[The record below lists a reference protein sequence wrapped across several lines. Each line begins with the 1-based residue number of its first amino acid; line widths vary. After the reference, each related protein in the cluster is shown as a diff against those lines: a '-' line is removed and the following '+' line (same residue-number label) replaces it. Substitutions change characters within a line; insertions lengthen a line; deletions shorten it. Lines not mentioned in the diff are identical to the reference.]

1 MLKRIKKVVR
11 RIGIIAVSA
20 VTLISSAEAF
30 EFPEPDWGA
39 IYNERKKMVSET
51 QFELYTEADPSLAA
65 YYGARLE
72 PEAGVYI
79 GMTADMAEQYQ
90 PLGSYLAYIES
101 VGQNDFY
108 YPAKTLVEQD
118 DVVTMVGW
126 NIGNLTDSEILR
138 LRDTLDQLA
147 SYNKPMLIR
156 FANEMNVSSLGDEPE
171 RYVQTFRR
179 VADMIHEYP
188 NFAVVWSPNDMG
200 ALDRPFEYY
209 YPGDEY
215 VDWVGVSCYMLKY
228 FGFDKNAQA
237 RDHIFFMTDE
247 YAWATNKVQ
256 PIIRFM
262 EENGI
267 QKPLM
272 LSEGGVACYDSDGD
286 DYTGWSEPRLRNML
300 WYLIMKYPQIKMI
313 NYFNAPF
320 QNTGEHYYFSDNS
333 QLDSVFREAQNS
345 GAYLRNA
352 NDSPDFVFKP
362 AYGSGTIH
370 AEDGLARLYTYA
382 YFENQPNVTVNYRID
397 DNWVG
402 ASDAIPYRYEMNL
415 SDITDGEHKLT
426 ISALGESKDYYFHK
440 KGNFVKFGGEPN
452 TWEED
457 IRVIVNGDEVA
468 FPDQKPA
475 IVNDR
480 TLVPLRAIFEA
491 LKAEVA
497 WDDETKTVT
506 SKKGDISISLA
517 INSDQLYQNGTPKT
531 LDVPA
536 QIMNGR
542 TMVPVRAIS
551 EAFQCQVG
559 WDQNTRTVTVEE

>member
-1 MLKRIKKVVR
+1 MKKRILPAVLS
-11 RIGIIAVSA
+11 ALLLTQTVSA
-20 VTLISSAEAF
+20 YD
-30 EFPEPDWGA
+30 FPEPDWGA
-39 IYNERKKMVSET
+39 VLKERTQMVTET
-51 QFELYTEADPSLAA
+51 QFDLYVEGDPSLAP
-65 YYGARLE
+65 YYGAKLE
-72 PEAGVYI
+72 PKAGTYI
-79 GMTADMAEQYQ
+79 GMVADQAESYL
-90 PLGSYLAYIES
+90 PLGSYLTYVETPD
-101 VGQNDFY
+101 QPDLY
-108 YPAKTLVEQD
+108 YPSNSMIKRD

-126 NIGNLTDSEILR
+126 NFNSLDDVDYGKMR
-138 LRDTLDQLA
+138 QTLDMLNG
-147 SYNKPMLIR
+147 YNKPMMIR
-156 FANEMNVSSLGDEPE
+156 FANEMNASSLGDDPD
-171 RYVQTFRR
+171 RYVETFRN
-179 VADMIHEYP
+179 VANMIHEYP

-215 VDWVGVSCYMLKY
+215 VDWVGISCYMIRY

-256 PIIRFM
+256 LILKFM

-267 QKPLM
+267 QKPVM
-272 LSEGGVACYDSDGD
+272 LSEGGIACYNSNGD
-286 DYTGWSEPRLRNML
+286 DYSGWSEPRMRNMY

-313 NYFNAPF
+313 NYFNVPF
-320 QNTGEHYYFSDNS
+320 DNYGEHYYFSDKS
-333 QLDSVFREAQNS
+333 GMDYIFREAAAS
-345 GAYLRNA
+345 GAYLRSA
-352 NDSPDFVFKP
+352 NDTPKFVFKP
-362 AYGSGTIH
+362 AYDGGTLH
-370 AEDGLARLYTYA
+370 AENGKIKLYTYA
-382 YFENQPNVTVNYRID
+382 YFANQPNLTVNYRID
-397 DNWVG
+397 DAWYSS
-402 ASDAIPYRYEMNL
+402 SDAIPYSSELEL
-415 SDITDGEHKLT
+415 SGLSDGEHKLT

-440 KGNFVKFGGEPN
+440 NGNFVKFGGEPN

-457 IRVIVNGDEVA
+457 IRVIVNGDEVV

-491 LKAEVA
+491 LKAEVE
-497 WDDETKTVT
+497 WDDETKTVI
-506 SKKGDISISLA
+506 SKKGDISVSLA
-517 INSDQLYQNGTPKT
+517 IDSDRLYQNGQEKI

>member
-1 MLKRIKKVVR
+1 MIKKVTSAALAAMLFS
-11 RIGIIAVSA
+11 GTVSA
-20 VTLISSAEAF
+20 YD
-30 EFPEPDWGA
+30 FPEPDWGA
-39 IYNERKKMVSET
+39 VLKERTQMVTET
-51 QFELYTEADPSLAA
+51 QFDLYVEGDPSLAP
-65 YYGARLE
+65 YYGAKLE
-72 PEAGVYI
+72 PKAGTYI
-79 GMTADMAEQYQ
+79 GMVADQAESYL
-90 PLGSYLAYIES
+90 PLGSYLTYVETPD
-101 VGQNDFY
+101 QPDLY
-108 YPAKTLVEQD
+108 YPSNSMIKRD

-126 NIGNLTDSEILR
+126 NFQSLDDVDYGKMR
-138 LRDTLDQLA
+138 QTLDMLNG
-147 SYNKPMLIR
+147 YNKPMMIR
-156 FANEMNVSSLGDEPE
+156 FANEMNASSLGDDPD
-171 RYVQTFRR
+171 RYVETFRN
-179 VADMIHEYP
+179 VANMIHEYP

-215 VDWVGVSCYMLKY
+215 VDWVGISCYMIRY

-256 PIIRFM
+256 LILKFM
-262 EENGI
+262 EEKGI
-267 QKPLM
+267 QKPVM
-272 LSEGGVACYDSDGD
+272 LSEGGVACYNSNGD
-286 DYTGWSEPRLRNML
+286 DYSGWSEPRMRNMY

-313 NYFNAPF
+313 NYFNVPF
-320 QNTGEHYYFSDNS
+320 DNYGEHYYFSDKS
-333 QLDSVFREAQNS
+333 GMDYIFREAAAN
-345 GAYLRNA
+345 GAYLRSA
-352 NDSPDFVFKP
+352 DDTPKFVFKQ
-362 AYGSGTIH
+362 AYDGGTLH
-370 AEDGLARLYTYA
+370 AENGKIKLYTYA
-382 YFENQPNVTVNYRID
+382 YFANQPNLTVNYRID
-397 DNWVG
+397 DAWYSS
-402 ASDAIPYRYEMNL
+402 SDAIPYSSELEL
-415 SDITDGEHKLT
+415 SGLLDGEHKLT

-457 IRVIVNGDEVA
+457 IRVIVNGDEVV

-491 LKAEVA
+491 LKAEVE

-506 SKKGDISISLA
+506 SKKGDISVSLA
-517 INSDQLYQNGTPKT
+517 IDSDRLYQNGQEKI

>member
-1 MLKRIKKVVR
+1 MKKRILPAVLS
-11 RIGIIAVSA
+11 ALLLTQTVSA
-20 VTLISSAEAF
+20 YD
-30 EFPEPDWGA
+30 FPEPDWGA
-39 IYNERKKMVSET
+39 ILKERTQMVTET
-51 QFELYTEADPSLAA
+51 QFDLYVEGDPSLAP
-65 YYGARLE
+65 YYGAKLE
-72 PEAGVYI
+72 PKAGTYI
-79 GMTADMAEQYQ
+79 GMVADQAESYL
-90 PLGSYLAYIES
+90 PLGSYLTYVETPD
-101 VGQNDFY
+101 QEDLY
-108 YPAKTLVEQD
+108 YPSNSMIKRD

-126 NIGNLTDSEILR
+126 NFQSLDDVDYGKMR
-138 LRDTLDQLA
+138 QTLDMLNG
-147 SYNKPMLIR
+147 YNKPMMIR
-156 FANEMNVSSLGDEPE
+156 FANEMNASSLGDDPD
-171 RYVQTFRR
+171 RYVETFRN
-179 VADMIHEYP
+179 VANMIHEYP

-215 VDWVGVSCYMLKY
+215 VDWVGISCYMIRY

-256 PIIRFM
+256 LILKFM

-267 QKPLM
+267 QKPVM
-272 LSEGGVACYDSDGD
+272 LSEGGIACYNSNGD
-286 DYTGWSEPRLRNML
+286 DYSGWSEPRMRNMY

-313 NYFNAPF
+313 NYFNVPF
-320 QNTGEHYYFSDNS
+320 DNYGEHYYFSDKS
-333 QLDSVFREAQNS
+333 GMDYIFREAAAN
-345 GAYLRNA
+345 GAYLRSA
-352 NDSPDFVFKP
+352 DDTPKFVFKQ
-362 AYGSGTIH
+362 AYDGGTIH
-370 AEDGLARLYTYA
+370 AENGKIKLYTYA
-382 YFENQPNVTVNYRID
+382 YFANQPNLTVNYRID
-397 DNWVG
+397 DTWYSS
-402 ASDAIPYRYEMNL
+402 SDAIPYSSELEL
-415 SDITDGEHKLT
+415 SGLSDGEHKLT

-497 WDDETKTVT
+497 WNDETKTVT

-542 TMVPVRAIS
+542 TMVPVRANS

>member
-1 MLKRIKKVVR
+1 MKKRILPAVLS
-11 RIGIIAVSA
+11 ALLLTQTVSA
-20 VTLISSAEAF
+20 YD
-30 EFPEPDWGA
+30 FPEPDWGA
-39 IYNERKKMVSET
+39 ILKERTQMVTET
-51 QFELYTEADPSLAA
+51 QFDLYVEGDPSLAP
-65 YYGARLE
+65 YYGAKLE
-72 PEAGVYI
+72 PTAGTYI
-79 GMTADMAEQYQ
+79 GMVADQAESYL
-90 PLGSYLAYIES
+90 PLGSYLTYVETPD
-101 VGQNDFY
+101 QPDLY
-108 YPAKTLVEQD
+108 YPSNSMIKRD

-126 NIGNLTDSEILR
+126 NFQSLDDVDYGKMR
-138 LRDTLDQLA
+138 QTLDMLNG
-147 SYNKPMLIR
+147 YNKPMMIR
-156 FANEMNVSSLGDEPE
+156 FANEMNASSLGDDPD
-171 RYVQTFRR
+171 RYVETFRN
-179 VADMIHEYP
+179 VANMIHEYP

-215 VDWVGVSCYMLKY
+215 VDWVGISCYMIRY

-256 PIIRFM
+256 LILKFM

-267 QKPLM
+267 QKPVM
-272 LSEGGVACYDSDGD
+272 LSEGGIACYNSNGD
-286 DYTGWSEPRLRNML
+286 DYSGWSEPRMRNMY

-313 NYFNAPF
+313 NYFNVPF
-320 QNTGEHYYFSDNS
+320 DNYGEHYYFSDKS
-333 QLDSVFREAQNS
+333 GMDYIFREAAAN
-345 GAYLRNA
+345 GAYLRSA
-352 NDSPDFVFKP
+352 DDTPKFVFKQ
-362 AYGSGTIH
+362 AYDGGTIH
-370 AEDGLARLYTYA
+370 AENGKIKLYTYA
-382 YFENQPNVTVNYRID
+382 YFANQPNLTVNYRID
-397 DNWVG
+397 DTWYSS
-402 ASDAIPYRYEMNL
+402 SDAIPYSSELEL
-415 SDITDGEHKLT
+415 SGLSDGEHKLT

-497 WDDETKTVT
+497 WNDETKTVT

>member
-1 MLKRIKKVVR
+1 MKKRILPAVLS
-11 RIGIIAVSA
+11 ALLLTQTVSA
-20 VTLISSAEAF
+20 YD
-30 EFPEPDWGA
+30 FPEPDWGA
-39 IYNERKKMVSET
+39 ILKERTQMVTET
-51 QFELYTEADPSLAA
+51 QFDLYVEGDPSLAP
-65 YYGARLE
+65 YYGAKLE
-72 PEAGVYI
+72 PKAGTYI
-79 GMTADMAEQYQ
+79 GMVADQAESYL
-90 PLGSYLAYIES
+90 PLGSYLTYVETPD
-101 VGQNDFY
+101 QEDLY
-108 YPAKTLVEQD
+108 YPSNSMIKRD

-126 NIGNLTDSEILR
+126 NFQSLDDVDYGKMR
-138 LRDTLDQLA
+138 QTLDMLNG
-147 SYNKPMLIR
+147 YNKPMMIR
-156 FANEMNVSSLGDEPE
+156 FANEMNASSLGDDPD
-171 RYVQTFRR
+171 RYVETFRN
-179 VADMIHEYP
+179 VANMIHEYP

-215 VDWVGVSCYMLKY
+215 VDWVGISCYMIRY

-256 PIIRFM
+256 LILKFM

-267 QKPLM
+267 QKPVM
-272 LSEGGVACYDSDGD
+272 LSEGGIACYNSNGD
-286 DYTGWSEPRLRNML
+286 DYSGWSEPRMRNMY

-313 NYFNAPF
+313 NYFNVPF
-320 QNTGEHYYFSDNS
+320 DNYGEHYYFSDKS
-333 QLDSVFREAQNS
+333 GMDYIFREAAAN
-345 GAYLRNA
+345 GAYLRSA
-352 NDSPDFVFKP
+352 DDTPKFVFKQ
-362 AYGSGTIH
+362 AYDGGTIH
-370 AEDGLARLYTYA
+370 AENGKIKLYTYA
-382 YFENQPNVTVNYRID
+382 YFANQPNLTVNYRID
-397 DNWVG
+397 DTWYSS
-402 ASDAIPYRYEMNL
+402 SDAIPYSSELEL
-415 SDITDGEHKLT
+415 SGLSDGEHKLT

-457 IRVIVNGDEVA
+457 IRVIVNGDEVV

-491 LKAEVA
+491 LKAEVE

-506 SKKGDISISLA
+506 SKKGDISVSLA
-517 INSDQLYQNGTPKT
+517 IDSDRLYQNGQEKI

>member
-1 MLKRIKKVVR
+1 MKKRILPAVLS
-11 RIGIIAVSA
+11 ALLLTQTVSA
-20 VTLISSAEAF
+20 YD
-30 EFPEPDWGA
+30 FPEPDWGA
-39 IYNERKKMVSET
+39 VLKERTQMVTET
-51 QFELYTEADPSLAA
+51 QFDLYVEGDPSLAP
-65 YYGARLE
+65 YYGAKLE
-72 PEAGVYI
+72 PKAGTYI
-79 GMTADMAEQYQ
+79 GMVADQAESYL
-90 PLGSYLAYIES
+90 PLGSYLTYVETPD
-101 VGQNDFY
+101 QPDLY
-108 YPAKTLVEQD
+108 YPSNSMIKRD
-118 DVVTMVGW
+118 NVVTMVGW
-126 NIGNLTDSEILR
+126 NFNSLDDVDYGKMR
-138 LRDTLDQLA
+138 QTLDMLNG
-147 SYNKPMLIR
+147 YNKPMMIR
-156 FANEMNVSSLGDEPE
+156 FANEMNASSLGDDPD
-171 RYVQTFRR
+171 RYVETFRN
-179 VADMIHEYP
+179 VANMIHEYP

-215 VDWVGVSCYMLKY
+215 VDWVGISCYMIRY

-256 PIIRFM
+256 PILKFM
-262 EENGI
+262 EEKGI
-267 QKPLM
+267 QKPVM
-272 LSEGGVACYDSDGD
+272 LSEGGVACYNSNGD
-286 DYTGWSEPRLRNML
+286 DYSGWSEPRMRNMY

-313 NYFNAPF
+313 NYFNVPF
-320 QNTGEHYYFSDNS
+320 DNYGEHYYFSDKS
-333 QLDSVFREAQNS
+333 GMDYIFREAAAN
-345 GAYLRNA
+345 GAYLRSA
-352 NDSPDFVFKP
+352 DDTPKFVFKQ
-362 AYGSGTIH
+362 AYDGGTIH
-370 AEDGLARLYTYA
+370 AENGKIKLYTYA
-382 YFENQPNVTVNYRID
+382 YFANQPNLTVNYRID
-397 DNWVG
+397 DTWYSS
-402 ASDAIPYRYEMNL
+402 SDAIPYSSELEL
-415 SDITDGEHKLT
+415 SGLSDGEHKLT

-440 KGNFVKFGGEPN
+440 NGNFVKFGGEPN

-457 IRVIVNGDEVA
+457 IRVIVNGDEVV

-491 LKAEVA
+491 LKAEVE

-506 SKKGDISISLA
+506 SKKGDISVSLA
-517 INSDQLYQNGTPKT
+517 IDSDRLYQNGQEKI

>member
-1 MLKRIKKVVR
+1 MKKRILPAVLS
-11 RIGIIAVSA
+11 ALLLTQTVSA
-20 VTLISSAEAF
+20 YD
-30 EFPEPDWGA
+30 FPEPDWGA
-39 IYNERKKMVSET
+39 VLKERTQMVTET
-51 QFELYTEADPSLAA
+51 QFDLYVEGDPSLAP
-65 YYGARLE
+65 YYGAKLE
-72 PEAGVYI
+72 PKAGTYI
-79 GMTADMAEQYQ
+79 GMVADQAESYL
-90 PLGSYLAYIES
+90 PLGSYLTYVETPD
-101 VGQNDFY
+101 QPDLY
-108 YPAKTLVEQD
+108 YPSNSMIKRD
-118 DVVTMVGW
+118 NVVTMVGW
-126 NIGNLTDSEILR
+126 NFNSLDDVDYGKMR
-138 LRDTLDQLA
+138 QTLDMLNG
-147 SYNKPMLIR
+147 YNKPMMIR
-156 FANEMNVSSLGDEPE
+156 FANEMNVSSLGDDPD
-171 RYVQTFRR
+171 RYVEAFRN
-179 VADMIHEYP
+179 VANMIHEYP

-215 VDWVGVSCYMLKY
+215 VDWVGISCYMIRY

-256 PIIRFM
+256 LILKFM
-262 EENGI
+262 EEKGI
-267 QKPLM
+267 QKPVM
-272 LSEGGVACYDSDGD
+272 LSEGGVACYNSNGD
-286 DYTGWSEPRLRNML
+286 DYSGWSEPRMRNMY

-313 NYFNAPF
+313 NYFNVPF
-320 QNTGEHYYFSDNS
+320 DNYGEHYYFSDKS
-333 QLDSVFREAQNS
+333 GMDYIFREAAAS
-345 GAYLRNA
+345 GAYLRSA
-352 NDSPDFVFKP
+352 NDTPKFVFKP
-362 AYGSGTIH
+362 AYDGGTLH
-370 AEDGLARLYTYA
+370 AENGKIKLYTYA
-382 YFENQPNVTVNYRID
+382 YFANQPNLTVNYRID
-397 DNWVG
+397 DAWYSS
-402 ASDAIPYRYEMNL
+402 SDAIPYSSELEFSGL
-415 SDITDGEHKLT
+415 SDGEHKLT

-457 IRVIVNGDEVA
+457 IRVIVNGDEVV

-491 LKAEVA
+491 LKAEVE

-506 SKKGDISISLA
+506 SKKGDISVSLA
-517 INSDQLYQNGTPKT
+517 IDSDRLYQNGQEKI

>member
-1 MLKRIKKVVR
+1 MKKRILPAVLS
-11 RIGIIAVSA
+11 ALLLTQTVSA
-20 VTLISSAEAF
+20 YD
-30 EFPEPDWGA
+30 FPEPDWGA
-39 IYNERKKMVSET
+39 VLKERTQMVTET
-51 QFELYTEADPSLAA
+51 QFDLYVEGDPSLAP
-65 YYGARLE
+65 YYGAKLE
-72 PEAGVYI
+72 PKAGTYI
-79 GMTADMAEQYQ
+79 GMVADQAESYL
-90 PLGSYLAYIES
+90 PLGSYLTYVETPD
-101 VGQNDFY
+101 QEDLY
-108 YPAKTLVEQD
+108 YPSNSMIKRD

-126 NIGNLTDSEILR
+126 NFQSLDDVDYGKMR
-138 LRDTLDQLA
+138 QTLDMLNG
-147 SYNKPMLIR
+147 YNKPMMIR
-156 FANEMNVSSLGDEPE
+156 FANEMNVSSLGDDPD
-171 RYVQTFRR
+171 RYVEAFRN
-179 VADMIHEYP
+179 VANMIHEYP

-215 VDWVGVSCYMLKY
+215 VDWVGISCYMIRY

-256 PIIRFM
+256 LILKFM
-262 EENGI
+262 EEKGI
-267 QKPLM
+267 QKPVM
-272 LSEGGVACYDSDGD
+272 LSEGGVACYNSNGD
-286 DYTGWSEPRLRNML
+286 DYSGWSEPRMRNMY

-313 NYFNAPF
+313 NYFNVPF
-320 QNTGEHYYFSDNS
+320 DNYGEHYYFSDKS
-333 QLDSVFREAQNS
+333 GMDYIFREAAAN
-345 GAYLRNA
+345 GAYLRSA
-352 NDSPDFVFKP
+352 DDTPKFVFKQ
-362 AYGSGTIH
+362 AYDGGTIH
-370 AEDGLARLYTYA
+370 AENGKIKLYTYA
-382 YFENQPNVTVNYRID
+382 YFANQPNLTVNYRID
-397 DNWVG
+397 DTWYSS
-402 ASDAIPYRYEMNL
+402 SDAIPYSSELEL
-415 SDITDGEHKLT
+415 SGLSDGEHKLT

-517 INSDQLYQNGTPKT
+517 INSDRLYQNGQEKI

>member
-1 MLKRIKKVVR
+1 MKKRILPAVLS
-11 RIGIIAVSA
+11 ALLLTQTVSA
-20 VTLISSAEAF
+20 YD
-30 EFPEPDWGA
+30 FPEPDWGA
-39 IYNERKKMVSET
+39 VLKERTQMVTET
-51 QFELYTEADPSLAA
+51 QFDLYVEGDPSLAP
-65 YYGARLE
+65 YYGAKLE
-72 PEAGVYI
+72 PTAGTYI
-79 GMTADMAEQYQ
+79 GMVADQAESYL
-90 PLGSYLAYIES
+90 PLGSYLTYVETPD
-101 VGQNDFY
+101 QPDLY
-108 YPAKTLVEQD
+108 YPSNSMIKRD

-126 NIGNLTDSEILR
+126 NFQSLDDVDYGKMR
-138 LRDTLDQLA
+138 QTLDMLNG
-147 SYNKPMLIR
+147 YNKPMMIR
-156 FANEMNVSSLGDEPE
+156 FANEMNASSLGDDPD
-171 RYVQTFRR
+171 RYVETFRN
-179 VADMIHEYP
+179 VANMIHEYP

-215 VDWVGVSCYMLKY
+215 VDWVGISCYMIRY

-256 PIIRFM
+256 LILKFM

-267 QKPLM
+267 QKPVM
-272 LSEGGVACYDSDGD
+272 LSEGGIACYNSNGD
-286 DYTGWSEPRLRNML
+286 DYSGWSEPRMRNMY

-313 NYFNAPF
+313 NYFNVPF
-320 QNTGEHYYFSDNS
+320 DNYGEHYYFSDKS
-333 QLDSVFREAQNS
+333 GMDYIFREAAAN
-345 GAYLRNA
+345 GAYLRSA
-352 NDSPDFVFKP
+352 DDTPKFVFKQ
-362 AYGSGTIH
+362 AYDGGTLH
-370 AEDGLARLYTYA
+370 AENGKIKLYTYA
-382 YFENQPNVTVNYRID
+382 YFANQPNLTVNYRID
-397 DNWVG
+397 DAWYSS
-402 ASDAIPYRYEMNL
+402 SDAIPYSSELEL
-415 SDITDGEHKLT
+415 SGLLDGEHKLT

-457 IRVIVNGDEVA
+457 IRVIVNGDEVV

-491 LKAEVA
+491 LKAEVE

-506 SKKGDISISLA
+506 SKKGDISVSLA
-517 INSDQLYQNGTPKT
+517 IDSDRLYQNGQEKI

>member
-188 NFAVVWSPNDMG
+188 NFAMVWSPNDMG

-320 QNTGEHYYFSDNS
+320 QNVGEHYYFSDNS
-333 QLDSVFREAQNS
+333 QLDTVFREAQNS
-345 GAYLRNA
+345 GAYLRSA
-352 NDSPDFVFKP
+352 HDSPRFVFKP

-370 AEDGLARLYTYA
+370 AEDGKLRLYTYA
-382 YFENQPNVTVNYRID
+382 YIENQPNLTVNYRID
-397 DNWVG
+397 DVWMG
-402 ASDAIPYRYEMNL
+402 ASDRIPYRFEVSL
-415 SDITDGEHKLT
+415 PDIADGEHKLT
-426 ISALGESKDYYFHK
+426 ISTLGISKDYYFNK
-440 KGNFVKFGGEPN
+440 TGNFVKFGGEPN

>member
-1 MLKRIKKVVR
+1 MIKKVTATALAAMLFS
-11 RIGIIAVSA
+11 GTVSA
-20 VTLISSAEAF
+20 YDFL
-30 EFPEPDWGA
+30 EPDWGA
-39 IYNERKKMVSET
+39 ILKERTQMVTET
-51 QFELYTEADPSLAA
+51 QFDLYVESDPSLAP
-65 YYGARLE
+65 YYSAKLE
-72 PEAGVYI
+72 PTAGTYI
-79 GMTADMAEQYQ
+79 GMVADQAESYL
-90 PLGSYLAYIES
+90 PLGSYLTYVETPD
-101 VGQNDFY
+101 QPDLY
-108 YPAKTLVEQD
+108 YPSNSMIKRD
-118 DVVTMVGW
+118 NVVTMVGW
-126 NIGNLTDSEILR
+126 NFNSLDDVDYGKMR
-138 LRDTLDQLA
+138 QTLDMLNG
-147 SYNKPMLIR
+147 YNKPMMIR
-156 FANEMNVSSLGDEPE
+156 FANEMNASSLGDDPD
-171 RYVQTFRR
+171 RYVETFRN
-179 VADMIHEYP
+179 VANMIHEYP

-200 ALDRPFEYY
+200 TLDRPFEYY

-215 VDWVGVSCYMLKY
+215 VDWVGISCYMIRY

-256 PIIRFM
+256 LILKFM

-267 QKPLM
+267 QKPVM
-272 LSEGGVACYDSDGD
+272 LSEGGIACYNSDGD
-286 DYTGWSEPRLRNML
+286 DYSGWSEPRMRNMY

-313 NYFNAPF
+313 NYFNVPF
-320 QNTGEHYYFSDNS
+320 DNYGEHYYFSDKS
-333 QLDSVFREAQNS
+333 GMDYIFREAAAS
-345 GAYLRNA
+345 GAYLRSA
-352 NDSPDFVFKP
+352 NDTPKFVFKP
-362 AYGSGTIH
+362 AYDGGTLH
-370 AEDGLARLYTYA
+370 AENGKIKLYTYA
-382 YFENQPNVTVNYRID
+382 YFANQPNLTVNYRID
-397 DNWVG
+397 DAWYSS
-402 ASDAIPYRYEMNL
+402 SDAIPYSSELEL
-415 SDITDGEHKLT
+415 SGLSDGEHKLT

-457 IRVIVNGDEVA
+457 IRVIVNGDEVV

-497 WDDETKTVT
+497 WDDKTKTVT

-551 EAFQCQVG
+551 EAFNCQVG

>member
-1 MLKRIKKVVR
+1 MKKRILPAVLS
-11 RIGIIAVSA
+11 ALLLTQTVSA
-20 VTLISSAEAF
+20 YD
-30 EFPEPDWGA
+30 FPEPDWGA
-39 IYNERKKMVSET
+39 VLKERTQMVTET
-51 QFELYTEADPSLAA
+51 QFDLYVEGDPSLAP
-65 YYGARLE
+65 YYGAKLE
-72 PEAGVYI
+72 PKAGTYI
-79 GMTADMAEQYQ
+79 GMVADQAESYL
-90 PLGSYLAYIES
+90 PLGSYLTYVETPD
-101 VGQNDFY
+101 QEDLY
-108 YPAKTLVEQD
+108 YPSNSMIKRD

-126 NIGNLTDSEILR
+126 NFQSLDDVDYGKMR
-138 LRDTLDQLA
+138 QTLDMLNG
-147 SYNKPMLIR
+147 YNKPMMIR
-156 FANEMNVSSLGDEPE
+156 FANEMNVSSLGDDPD
-171 RYVQTFRR
+171 RYVEAFRN
-179 VADMIHEYP
+179 VANMIHEYP
-188 NFAVVWSPNDMG
+188 NFAVVWSPNEMG

-215 VDWVGVSCYMLKY
+215 VDWVGISCYMIRY

-256 PIIRFM
+256 LILKFM
-262 EENGI
+262 EEKGI
-267 QKPLM
+267 QKPVM
-272 LSEGGVACYDSDGD
+272 LSEGGVACYNSNGD
-286 DYTGWSEPRLRNML
+286 DYSGWSEPRMRNMY

-313 NYFNAPF
+313 NYFNVPF
-320 QNTGEHYYFSDNS
+320 DNYGEHYYFSDKS
-333 QLDSVFREAQNS
+333 GMDYIFREAAAN
-345 GAYLRNA
+345 GAYLRSA
-352 NDSPDFVFKP
+352 DDTPKFVFKQ
-362 AYGSGTIH
+362 AYDGGTIH
-370 AEDGLARLYTYA
+370 AENGKIKLYTYA
-382 YFENQPNVTVNYRID
+382 YFANQPNLTVNYRID
-397 DNWVG
+397 DTWYSS
-402 ASDAIPYRYEMNL
+402 SDAIPYSSELEL
-415 SDITDGEHKLT
+415 SGLSDGEHKLT

-517 INSDQLYQNGTPKT
+517 INSDQLYQNGMPKT

-551 EAFQCQVG
+551 EAFHCQVG
-559 WDQNTRTVTVEE
+559 WDQNTKTVTVTE